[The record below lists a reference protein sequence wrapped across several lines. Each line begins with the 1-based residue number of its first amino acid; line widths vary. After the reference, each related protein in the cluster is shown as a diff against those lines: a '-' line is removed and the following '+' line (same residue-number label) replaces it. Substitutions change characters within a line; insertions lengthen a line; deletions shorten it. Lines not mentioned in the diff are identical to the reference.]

1 MDKMLI
7 KTIGYAFLLVLCVT
21 GGVARAA
28 EIKVL
33 ASGAFRAA
41 YLALLPGFEKATGH
55 KVITTSGGSM
65 GSAPTTIPN
74 RMRRGEVYDL
84 VIMASEGLDELAREG
99 YIVVDS
105 RTGLARST
113 IGVAVRAGA
122 PKPGIATPDDVKR
135 MLLNAKSVAFSSSAS
150 GVYLTGLFE
159 RMGIGAEM
167 KAKSKQVSGEPVAA
181 VVARGE
187 AEIGFQQISEILPVK
202 GVDLVGPL
210 PDEIQE
216 VTIFAAGITANASQ
230 SAAAHELIRYLAAPA
245 NAGAIRRSG
254 MSSL

>member
-1 MDKMLI
+1 MSC
-7 KTIGYAFLLVLCVT
+7 AFLLVLCLT

-28 EIKVL
+28 QIQVL

-41 YLALLPGFEKATGH
+41 YLALVPGFEKATGH

-99 YIVVDS
+99 YIVDDS

-113 IGVAVRAGA
+113 IGVAVRTGA
-122 PKPGIATPDDVKR
+122 PRPGIATPNDVRR

-150 GVYLTGLFE
+150 GVYLTGLFD

-167 KAKSKQVSGEPVAA
+167 KARSKQVSGEPVAA

-216 VTIFAAGITANASQ
+216 VTIFAAGIAANATQ
-230 SAAAHELIRYLAAPA
+230 SAAALALIRFLAAPA
-245 NAGAIRRSG
+245 NADVIRRSG
-254 MSSL
+254 MSPL

>member
-1 MDKMLI
+1 MVNISMKIMSC
-7 KTIGYAFLLVLCVT
+7 AFLLVLCLT

-28 EIKVL
+28 QIQVL

-41 YLALLPGFEKATGH
+41 YLALVPGFEKATGH

-113 IGVAVRAGA
+113 IGVAVRTGA

-150 GVYLTGLFE
+150 GVYLARLFE

-167 KAKSKQVSGEPVAA
+167 KARSKQVSGEPVAA

-216 VTIFAAGITANASQ
+216 VTIFAAGIATNASQ
-230 SAAAHELIRYLAAPA
+230 SAAALELIRFLAAPA
-245 NAGAIRRSG
+245 NADAIRRSG
-254 MSSL
+254 MSPL